1 MTGGTK
7 DIRIGAF
14 RVRTVT
20 APLPQPHKTASGTL
34 DAAPLVLLDIET
46 DAGVTGSSYLFP
58 YAAFFL
64 RPLALLVSELEELI
78 KGQPLMPRD
87 IWTMLKT
94 RTRLAGYPGL
104 MACAV
109 GGIDMAL
116 WDALAKA
123 HGLPLASLLGAE
135 PRPVWVYDSLGQMGP
150 EETARDIERSLK
162 DGFRAFKV
170 KSGDPDPRV
179 DVAVARAIKSV
190 AGDDAWTAMDFN
202 QAFTAEEAVK
212 RMHLLDHEG
221 IAWIEEPVAWD
232 DFEGHANVRAAIST
246 PVQSGE
252 NWYGARDMA
261 KMVEAGALDHAMPDA
276 MRIGG
281 VTGWMEVAGLAA
293 AHNIPVSSHLFPD
306 HSVHLLA
313 ATPTG
318 YILEWFDL
326 AAGILAERPKI
337 VDGMVSPLD
346 LPGAGIVWDEKA
358 IAEYA
363 A

>member
-1 MTGGTK
+1 MTGTR
-7 DIRIGAF
+7 DIRIGGF
-14 RVRTVT
+14 TVRTVVV
-20 APLPQPHKTASGTL
+20 PLPQPHKTASGTL
-34 DAAPLVLLDIET
+34 QAAPLVLLDIAT
-46 DAGVTGSSYLFP
+46 DAGITGSAYLFP
-58 YAAFFL
+58 YSDYFL
-64 RPLALLVSELEELI
+64 RPLAQLVSELEAKV
-78 KGQPLMPRD
+78 KGDALMPRD
-87 IWTMLKT
+87 VWMKL
-94 RTRLAGYPGL
+94 RTLCRLSGWPGL
-104 MACAV
+104 MASAV

-116 WDALAKA
+116 WDAAAKA
-123 HGLPLASLLGAE
+123 QGLPLAALLGSA
-135 PRPVWVYDSLGQMGP
+135 PRPVRVYDSLGQMGP
-150 EETARDIERSLK
+150 EETARDIERSLE

-170 KSGDPDPRV
+170 KSGAPDPRE
-179 DVAVARAIKSV
+179 DVAVARAIRSV
-190 AGDDAWTAMDFN
+190 AGEDAWVAMDFN
-202 QAFTAEEAVK
+202 QAFSADEAAR

-221 IAWIEEPVAWD
+221 LAWIEEPVAWD
-232 DFEGHANVRAAIST
+232 DVAGHANVRAAIAT

-261 KMVEAGALDHAMPDA
+261 KMLEAGAIDHAMPDA

-318 YILEWFDL
+318 HILEWFDL
-326 AAGILAERPKI
+326 AAGILAERPRI
-337 VDGMVSPLD
+337 ADGLVVPPD

-358 IAEYA
+358 IDEYA

>member
-1 MTGGTK
+1 
-7 DIRIGAF
+7 
-14 RVRTVT
+14 
-20 APLPQPHKTASGTL
+20 
-34 DAAPLVLLDIET
+34 
-46 DAGVTGSSYLFP
+46 
-58 YAAFFL
+58 
-64 RPLALLVSELEELI
+64 
-78 KGQPLMPRD
+78 MPRD

-261 KMVEAGALDHAMPDA
+261 KMLEAGAIDHAMPDA

-281 VTGWMEVAGLAA
+281 VTGWMEVAGLAQYPGLEPSLPGSFGAPAGGDADLSHPRMVRPRSGDPGGA
-293 AHNIPVSSHLFPD
+293 AEDRRRHGQPARPARCRDRLGRQSDRGIRG
-306 HSVHLLA
+306 LA
-313 ATPTG
+313 AN
-318 YILEWFDL
+318 L
-326 AAGILAERPKI
+326 A
-337 VDGMVSPLD
+337 
-346 LPGAGIVWDEKA
+346 
-358 IAEYA
+358 
-363 A
+363 

>member
-1 MTGGTK
+1 MSGTQ
-7 DIRIGAF
+7 DIKIGSF

-34 DAAPLVLLDIET
+34 HAAPLVLLDVGT
-46 DAGVTGSSYLFP
+46 DVGVVGSAYLFP
-58 YAAFFL
+58 YAAHFL
-64 RPLALLVSELEELI
+64 RPLALLVAELEDLV

-87 IWTMLKT
+87 IWQMF
-94 RTRLAGYPGL
+94 RTKSRLAGWPGL
-104 MACAV
+104 MASAV

-123 HGLPLASLLGAE
+123 HELPLAALLGTA
-135 PRPVWVYDSLGQMGP
+135 PRPIWVYDSLGQMGP

-170 KSGDPDPRV
+170 KSGAPDPRE

-190 AGDDAWTAMDFN
+190 AGEDAWVAMDFN
-202 QAFTAEEAVK
+202 QAFSADEAVK

-221 IAWIEEPVAWD
+221 LAWIEEPVAWD
-232 DFEGHANVRAAIST
+232 DVTGHAHVRASIAT

-261 KMVEAGALDHAMPDA
+261 RMLEAGAIDHAMPDA

-318 YILEWFDL
+318 HILEWFDL

-337 VDGMVSPLD
+337 ENGMVVPPD
-346 LPGAGIVWDEKA
+346 LPGAGIIWDEKA
-358 IAEYA
+358 IDEFA